1 MRRKPN
7 ITIEILK
14 VVIGAVLAVPIGCL
28 VVYAIKGSDP
38 LGMTDYIKGAA
49 DASQAIVEAIK

>member
-28 VVYAIKGSDP
+28 VIYAIKGSDP
-38 LGMTDYIKGAA
+38 LGMTNYIKGAA
-49 DASQAIVEAIK
+49 KASQAIVEGLR

>member
-49 DASQAIVEAIK
+49 KASQAIVEAIR

>member
-28 VVYAIKGSDP
+28 VVFAIKGSDP
-38 LGMTDYIKGAA
+38 LGMTDYLKGAA
-49 DASQAIVEAIK
+49 KASQSIVEAIK

>member
-1 MRRKPN
+1 MKRKPN

-28 VVYAIKGSDP
+28 VIYAIKGSDP
-38 LGMTDYIKGAA
+38 LGMTNYIKGAA
-49 DASQAIVEAIK
+49 KASQAIVEVIK

>member
-28 VVYAIKGSDP
+28 IVYSIKGSDP

-49 DASQAIVEAIK
+49 KASQAIVEAIR

>member
-1 MRRKPN
+1 MRRKPS

-38 LGMTDYIKGAA
+38 LGMTDYLKGAA
-49 DASQAIVEAIK
+49 RASQAIVEAIK

>member
-1 MRRKPN
+1 MKRKPN

-28 VVYAIKGSDP
+28 VVFAIKGSDP
-38 LGMTDYIKGAA
+38 LGMTDYLKGAA
-49 DASQAIVEAIK
+49 KASQAIVEVVK

>member
-1 MRRKPN
+1 MKRKPN
-7 ITIEILK
+7 ITIEISK

-49 DASQAIVEAIK
+49 KASQAIVEVVK